1 MLKSKRTPILKP
13 PTPQKKYEIIINTE
27 QCDGC
32 EICVNFCPKELI
44 EIDENNFNSRMIH
57 YVKVTNPENCA
68 GCKQCERLC
77 PTASLFVKEIE
88 LSPEVASNES

>member
-13 PTPQKKYEIIINTE
+13 PTPQKKYEIIINSE

-32 EICVNFCPKELI
+32 QICIEFCPKNLLQLS
-44 EIDENNFNSRMIH
+44 ENKCNSRMLH
-57 YVKVTNPENCA
+57 YVEIINSEDCL

-77 PTASLFVKEIE
+77 PTASLFIREID
-88 LSPEVASNES
+88 LLQESANH